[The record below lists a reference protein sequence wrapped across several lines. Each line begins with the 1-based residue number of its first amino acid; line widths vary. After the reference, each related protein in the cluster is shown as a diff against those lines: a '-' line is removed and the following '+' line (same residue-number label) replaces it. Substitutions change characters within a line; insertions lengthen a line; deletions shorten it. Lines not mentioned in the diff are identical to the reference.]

1 MAHPAPRRWY
11 PITFT
16 VAALVLLPL
25 SVLLLSWLEIDREIW
40 SHLWDTQLPRL
51 LGNTLTLV
59 LGVGI
64 GVTLLGVSLAWL
76 TSLCE
81 FPGRR
86 WLDWALMLP
95 FAIPAYV
102 LAFVFVGL
110 LDFAGP
116 VQSLLR
122 EWFGSGLRLPR
133 VRSTGGVIL
142 VLVLVFYPYV
152 YLLARSAFIAQG
164 KGLMEAARVL
174 GLSPWQA
181 FLRVA
186 LPMARPAIGAGL
198 ALAVME
204 TLADFGAVSV
214 FNFDTF
220 TTAIYKTWY
229 GFYSLSSAAQL
240 ASLLLL
246 GVCLVLLGERH
257 TRGRAKAAS
266 ERPRGAPLYRLRG
279 ARALAASA
287 WCGLVFLCAFV
298 IPVAQ
303 LVVWFWR
310 QGRFDLDERY
320 WDLIGH
326 TLTLGGIAALA
337 TVAVALLLAFAVRL
351 APTRAI
357 RGAVGLGN
365 LGYALP
371 GSVLAVSIMLAFSW
385 LDNHWVIPLSSAL
398 GGAGKPLL
406 LGGIAALATVAVALL
421 LAFAVRLAPTRA
433 IRGAVG
439 LGNLGYALPG
449 SVLAVSIMLA
459 FSWLDNHWVIPLSSA
474 LGGAGKPLLLGSL
487 FALLLAYLIRFMAV
501 AYGPLESGLARIRPS
516 LPEASRSLGVGG
528 PLLFLRVY
536 LPLLLPASLSAA
548 LLVFVDVLKEM
559 PATLLMRPFGWD
571 TLAVRIFEMTSEGE
585 WARASLPA
593 LTLVLVGLLPVVG
606 LIRRSAHHSDR

>member
-1 MAHPAPRRWY
+1 MSHPTQYRWY
-11 PITFT
+11 PVTFS

-25 SVLLLSWLEIDREIW
+25 SVLLFSWYEIDSGIW
-40 SHLWDTQLPRL
+40 AHLWETQMARL
-51 LGNTLTLV
+51 LGNTVVLL
-59 LGVGI
+59 LGVGV

-102 LAFVFVGL
+102 LAFVFIGL

-116 VQSLLR
+116 VQTLAR
-122 EWFGSGLRLPR
+122 EWYGSSVRFPP

-174 GLSPWQA
+174 GQSPWQA
-181 FLRVA
+181 FWSVA

-198 ALAVME
+198 ALAMME

-229 GFYSLSSAAQL
+229 GFFSLTSATQL

-246 GVCLVLLGERH
+246 AVALVLYGERRA
-257 TRGRAKAAS
+257 RGIARPANDRARSAA
-266 ERPRGAPLYRLRG
+266 LYHLRG
-279 ARALAASA
+279 LKALAASG
-287 WCGLVFLCAFV
+287 WCLLVFLCAFV
-298 IPVAQ
+298 IPVLQ
-303 LVVWFWR
+303 LLVWLWQR
-310 QGRFDLDERY
+310 GRFDLDERY
-320 WDLIGH
+320 LGLILH
-326 TLTLGGIAALA
+326 TLYLGGMAALI
-337 TVAVALLLAFAVRL
+337 TVAVALLLAFARRQAPVRS
-351 APTRAI
+351 I
-357 RGAVGLGN
+357 RGAVALAN

-371 GSVLAVSIMLAFSW
+371 GSVLAVSIMLAFSY
-385 LDNHWVIPLSSAL
+385 LDRELVIPLSGWL
-398 GGAGKPLL
+398 GGAGKP
-406 LGGIAALATVAVALL
+406 I
-421 LAFAVRLAPTRA
+421 
-433 IRGAVG
+433 
-439 LGNLGYALPG
+439 
-449 SVLAVSIMLA
+449 
-459 FSWLDNHWVIPLSSA
+459 
-474 LGGAGKPLLLGSL
+474 LLGSIG
-487 FALLLAYLIRFMAV
+487 ALLLAYLIRFMAV
-501 AYGPLESGLARIRPS
+501 AFGPLESSLARIRPS
-516 LPEASRSLGVGG
+516 LPQASRSLGVGG
-528 PLLFLRVY
+528 PRLFFRVY
-536 LPLLLPASLSAA
+536 LPLLLPGTLSAA

-585 WARASLPA
+585 WARAALPA
-593 LTLVLVGLLPVVG
+593 LSLVLVGLLPVIL
-606 LIRRSAHHSDR
+606 LIRRSAKRVG